1 MNTPKQKA
9 VELIKK
15 FSLLHRGEKESDWID
30 KNITFNYLDQECA
43 LIVVEQMQLIMDS
56 LWKIQGTNEG
66 EKSSYLLEVI
76 KEIEKYEQ

>member
-9 VELIKK
+9 KELVEEFYQLGKN
-15 FSLLHRGEKESDWID
+15 HDID
-30 KNITFNYLDQECA
+30 YATECA

-76 KEIEKYEQ
+76 KEIENYERAS

>member
-9 VELIKK
+9 KELIEK
-15 FSLLHRGEKESDWID
+15 FKDYVLYDYD
-30 KNITFNYLDQECA
+30 DTPFLDYQKQCA
-43 LIVVEQMQLIMDS
+43 LIAVEQMQLIMDS
-56 LWKIQGTNEG
+56 LWKIQGTNVG